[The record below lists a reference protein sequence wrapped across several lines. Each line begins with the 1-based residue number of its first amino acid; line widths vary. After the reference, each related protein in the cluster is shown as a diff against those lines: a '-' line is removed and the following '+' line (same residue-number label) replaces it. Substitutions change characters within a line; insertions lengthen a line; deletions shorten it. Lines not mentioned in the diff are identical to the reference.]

1 VESYAV
7 GYMDEC
13 GMTVVMQP
21 DSSSLLTT
29 CSKTR
34 MTSLT
39 KILLVYFVTNI
50 VFALSLSS
58 HLQIEIKC
66 VGCLSVSCRF

>member
-21 DSSSLLTT
+21 DSSSLLTA
-29 CSKTR
+29 CSRTR

-50 VFALSLSS
+50 VFALWLSS
-58 HLQIEIKC
+58 HLQIEIEC